1 MQNILLEICCGSVE
15 DIMEAEKGGADR
27 VELNSA
33 VFLGGLTPSAGT
45 IIEAKKK
52 ASIPVMVMIRP
63 RPGGFCYTD
72 EEYRCMENDVK
83 IALDYGAD
91 GIVFGILNRNGN
103 VDLKRCEKLIKIAEG
118 KDIVFHRAFD
128 IVPDAF
134 KAMEQLI
141 DIGVTR
147 ILTSGQK
154 KTVYEGEQ
162 LIKRLIQ
169 CSNSR
174 IEILPGGG
182 VRSYYIK
189 EFISRTGCNQLH
201 MGCFK
206 DKIDDSVPGQS
217 NIHFGGALY
226 YNENTYCITDSAGVF
241 DFQHKIRLT
250 ENR

>member
-1 MQNILLEICCGSVE
+1 MSKILLEICCGSVD
-15 DIMEAEKGGADR
+15 DIIEAEKGCADR

-33 VFLGGLTPSAGT
+33 VFLGGLTPSLGT
-45 IIEAKKK
+45 IIEAKRKTN
-52 ASIPVMVMIRP
+52 IPIMVMIRP
-63 RPGGFCYTD
+63 RPGGFCYT
-72 EEYRCMENDVK
+72 EEEFCCMEIDAK
-83 IALDYGAD
+83 AAIEYGAD
-91 GIVFGILNRNGN
+91 GIVFGILNSDCE
-103 VDLKRCEKLIKIAEG
+103 VDINRCKKLIKIAQG

-134 KAMEQLI
+134 TAMEQLI
-141 DIGVTR
+141 DLGITR

-169 CSNSR
+169 RADNR

-182 VRSYYIK
+182 VRSYYIN
-189 EFISRTGCNQLH
+189 EFIQTTGCTQLH

-206 DKIDDSVPGQS
+206 EKTDHSIQNQS

-226 YNENTYCITDSAGVF
+226 FNEDIYSLTDKDRVSEF
-241 DFQHKIRLT
+241 KNMIR
-250 ENR
+250 